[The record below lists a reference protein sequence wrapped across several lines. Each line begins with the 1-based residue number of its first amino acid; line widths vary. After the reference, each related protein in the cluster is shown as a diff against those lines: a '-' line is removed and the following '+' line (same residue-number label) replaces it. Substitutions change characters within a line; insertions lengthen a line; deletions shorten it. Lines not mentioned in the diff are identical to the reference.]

1 LGANLTSQGKGKIL
15 ILGGSGRIGSMMRE
29 SWDIKSPTNVIWQHR
44 KVFEYQEHRP
54 LHSVVSFDPI
64 SYSSSI
70 VNKLGKV
77 DTVVCLAGV
86 SSGTQ
91 SELCLNTQL
100 AEASLSLAEDLGAN
114 RLFYGSSAAVYGYG
128 EALNEFDTLY
138 PVSDYGQSKID
149 AEKFLNESKS
159 HVSII
164 SMRMANALFADSIT
178 GQLRL
183 PPQDNAI
190 NLDFFPDGKSLLR
203 SYIDPLSLGH
213 ILDMLS
219 VIPIPAFSVLNIA
232 SVEAIKADYLLNE
245 LRVPWVANHRSHW
258 DGQKITVSTKLLK
271 EMISSY
277 NLPNLWAK
285 SIADWSKIN

>member
-1 LGANLTSQGKGKIL
+1 
-15 ILGGSGRIGSMMRE
+15 MMRD
-29 SWDIKSPTNVIWQHR
+29 SWDIKSPTNIIWQNR
-44 KVFEYQEHRP
+44 KVFEHQEDRP
-54 LHSVVSFDPI
+54 LHSLISFDPI

-70 VNKLGKV
+70 LNKLGKV

-91 SELCLNTQL
+91 SELSLNTQL

-128 EALNEFDTLY
+128 EALNECDSLH

-149 AEKFLNESKS
+149 AEKFLSKS
-159 HVSII
+159 KSRVSII

-183 PPQDNAI
+183 PPQDNSI

-203 SYIDPLSLGH
+203 SYIDPSSLGH

-232 SVEAIKADYLLNE
+232 SVETIQADYLLNE
-245 LRVPWVANHRSHW
+245 LRVPWVAKRRPHW

-271 EMISSY
+271 EMLSNY
-277 NLPNLWAK
+277 NLHNLWAK

>member
-1 LGANLTSQGKGKIL
+1 MISSQGTGRIL
-15 ILGGSGRIGSMMRE
+15 VLGGSGRIGSMTRE
-29 SWDIKSPTNVIWQHR
+29 GWDIKSPTNVIWQSR
-44 KVFEYQEHRP
+44 KVFEHKEDRP
-54 LHSVVSFDPI
+54 LHKLISFDPI

-70 VNKLGKV
+70 LNKLGKV

-91 SELCLNTQL
+91 SELSLNTQL

-128 EALNEFDTLY
+128 EALNEFDTLN

-149 AEKFLNESKS
+149 AEKFLSESNS

-178 GQLRL
+178 GRLRL
-183 PPQDNAI
+183 PPQDNVI

-245 LRVPWVANHRSHW
+245 LRVPWVANHRPFWS
-258 DGQKITVSTKLLK
+258 GQKITISTKLLR
-271 EMISSY
+271 EMLSNN
-277 NLPNLWAK
+277 NLSHLWAK
-285 SIADWSKIN
+285 SIADWSKII

>member
-1 LGANLTSQGKGKIL
+1 MTSQGKGKIL
-15 ILGGSGRIGSMMRE
+15 VLGGSGRIGSMMRE
-29 SWDIKSPTNVIWQHR
+29 SWDLKSPTNVIWQYR

-86 SSGTQ
+86 SSGTK
-91 SELCLNTQL
+91 SELSLNTQL
-100 AEASLSLAEDLGAN
+100 AKASLSLAEDLGAN

-128 EALNEFDTLY
+128 EALSECDTPQ

-149 AEKFLNESKS
+149 AEKFLSESKS
-159 HVSII
+159 RVSII

-190 NLDFFPDGKSLLR
+190 HLDFFPDGKSLLR
-203 SYIDPLSLGH
+203 SYIDPRSLGH
-213 ILDMLS
+213 IFDMLS
-219 VIPIPAFSVLNIA
+219 VKPIPAYSVLNIA
-232 SVEAIKADYLLNE
+232 SVEAIQTDHLLNE
-245 LRVPWVANHRSHW
+245 LRVPWVANHRPYW
-258 DGQKITVSTKLLK
+258 GGQKITISTKLLK
-271 EMISSY
+271 EMLISS
-277 NLPNLWAK
+277 NLPHLWAK
-285 SIADWSKIN
+285 FIANWSKLK